1 MTIQE
6 TLNELDAITKRM
18 SETDSLEQSFAEYEK
33 GMKLIKEC
41 AAQITEIENKVR
53 VLQERPAQE
62 NAGDPVFGDG
72 SI

>member
-41 AAQITEIENKVR
+41 SAQITEIENKVR
-53 VLQERPAQE
+53 VLQDRPE
-62 NAGDPVFGDG
+62 EDGNNSFGE
-72 SI
+72 

>member
-33 GMKLIKEC
+33 C
-41 AAQITEIENKVR
+41 NNSCNQN
-53 VLQERPAQE
+53 
-62 NAGDPVFGDG
+62 N
-72 SI
+72 

>member
-53 VLQERPAQE
+53 VLQDHPEE
-62 NAGDPVFGDG
+62 ETGNNTFGE
-72 SI
+72 

>member
-33 GMKLIKEC
+33 GMKLIREC

-53 VLQERPAQE
+53 VLQEKPEQDAS
-62 NAGDPVFGDG
+62 GDPTDG
-72 SI
+72 E

>member
-33 GMKLIKEC
+33 GMKLIREC
-41 AAQITEIENKVR
+41 ASQITEIENKVK
-53 VLQERPAQE
+53 VLQEKPADE
-62 NAGDPVFGDG
+62 AGDLTTGE
-72 SI
+72 

>member
-41 AAQITEIENKVR
+41 AALITEIENKVR
-53 VLQERPAQE
+53 VLQDRPE
-62 NAGDPVFGDG
+62 EDGNNSFGE
-72 SI
+72 

>member
-33 GMKLIKEC
+33 GMKLIREC

-53 VLQERPAQE
+53 VLQEKPEQDGS
-62 NAGDPVFGDG
+62 GDPADG
-72 SI
+72 E

>member
-18 SETDSLEQSFAEYEK
+18 NETESLEQSFAEYEK

-53 VLQERPAQE
+53 VLQDHPEE
-62 NAGDPVFGDG
+62 ETGNNSFGE
-72 SI
+72 

>member
-33 GMKLIKEC
+33 GMKLIREC

-53 VLQERPAQE
+53 VLQEKPEQDAS
-62 NAGDPVFGDG
+62 GDPADG
-72 SI
+72 E

>member
-41 AAQITEIENKVR
+41 ATQITEIENKVR
-53 VLQERPAQE
+53 VLQDRPE
-62 NAGDPVFGDG
+62 EDGNNSFGE
-72 SI
+72 

>member
-18 SETDSLEQSFAEYEK
+18 SETESLEQSFAEYEK

-41 AAQITEIENKVR
+41 AAQITQIENKVR
-53 VLQERPAQE
+53 VLQEGPADEQ
-62 NAGDPVFGDG
+62 AGDSASGDG

>member
-53 VLQERPAQE
+53 VLQDHPEE
-62 NAGDPVFGDG
+62 ETGNNSFGE
-72 SI
+72 

>member
-18 SETDSLEQSFAEYEK
+18 SETESLEQSFAEYEK

-41 AAQITEIENKVR
+41 AAQITQIENKVR
-53 VLQERPAQE
+53 VLQEGPADEQS
-62 NAGDPVFGDG
+62 GDSASGDG